1 MMDTND
7 IPSGLGE
14 LRDRVGKLE
23 AGFAGLKSD
32 VAENTELTKK
42 VASDTSDLVEFARA
56 AAWVGK
62 VAKPISY
69 LAAIGASVAAVWAAF
84 KTGVGMR

>member
-1 MMDTND
+1 MDRD

-32 VAENTELTKK
+32 VAENTELTKQ